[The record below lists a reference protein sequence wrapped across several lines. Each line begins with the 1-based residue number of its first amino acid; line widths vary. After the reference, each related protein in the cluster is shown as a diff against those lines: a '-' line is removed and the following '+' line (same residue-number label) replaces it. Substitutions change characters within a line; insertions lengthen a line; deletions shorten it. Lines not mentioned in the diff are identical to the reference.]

1 MYKNIQEINN
11 GQGVVIVSFN
21 PPPPSGFSHY
31 IFKYPSSGDQIFSP
45 ILIKFVTYIVV
56 CNILD
61 KFNSKENILIFVV
74 ILSRQIF
81 LF

>member
-11 GQGVVIVSFN
+11 DQGVVIVSFK
-21 PPPPSGFSHY
+21 PPSGFSRY

-45 ILIKFVTYIVV
+45 ILFKFVTYLVF

-61 KFNSKENILIFVV
+61 KFNSKENLLIFVV